1 MIKNA
6 FSNWMSGKIV
16 IPEKELL
23 ANMRYRFLMSVKAR
37 YHKNADSGLMYPETL
52 MLLDHITK
60 IELDNCNLT
69 LSSA

>member
-1 MIKNA
+1 
-6 FSNWMSGKIV
+6 
-16 IPEKELL
+16 
-23 ANMRYRFLMSVKAR
+23 
-37 YHKNADSGLMYPETL
+37 MYPETL